1 MKRNNFFKA
10 IAVVLTIVF
19 TFSFGV
25 VFAAEG
31 SVPKRSEIDAK
42 YKWNLAEIYP
52 DDAAFEKDF
61 TKIEKE
67 YIPKIGEYKGQL
79 TSPTNV
85 LSCFVLDDE
94 MNRTMEKLYV
104 YSHMMLDLDAADSRA
119 SELASRTETLNSKV
133 MEAEAFITPELLSLP
148 DKTFKKLLD
157 SSILKDY
164 KYILTKLYN
173 KKAHTLSKSEEELLA
188 AASDLASTP
197 EDIWSKATSADLKFK
212 TIKDENG
219 KEVAVTNSKWSAFL
233 DNPNREIRKKAFE
246 AHYGSYDTIKNTL
259 AATLSAQVKK
269 DVFFA
274 KARKYNSALEASLSE
289 DQIPTSVYDNLVK
302 AVNDNLDALHKYVD
316 MRQKVLNVDKVH
328 VYDMYVPL
336 VEDYKMEIKYD
347 EARKMLL
354 EGLKPLGQEYLD
366 VVNKAFDSNWMDVYE
381 TENKYAGAYTWGTY
395 DTHPYILLNYNDTAD
410 AMLTIA
416 HEMGHAMHSYYS
428 NKTQTYANADAPIF
442 TAEVASTTN
451 ELIMTEYLLKNAK
464 NNKEKLYLLNSL
476 IENIRGTVYTQIMY
490 AEFEKLI
497 HEKVEKGEALS
508 VDSLRT
514 MWRELMQKYYG
525 PNFEVDDLVTLW
537 WARIPHFYMN
547 FYVYKYATGMA
558 AAYPL
563 SQSLIKGEKEATE
576 KYLEFLKAG
585 DSDFPV
591 EILKRAGVD
600 MTSTKPVDD
609 LLKLFSDLVDQM
621 EQLLKAEGKI
631 K

>member
-1 MKRNNFFKA
+1 MMRNTLKT
-10 IAVVLTIVF
+10 IAVILTVVLTM
-19 TFSFGV
+19 SFGV
-25 VFAAEG
+25 VFAAEETL
-31 SVPKRSEIDAK
+31 PKRSDIDPK
-42 YKWNLAEIYP
+42 YKWDLTEIYA
-52 DDAAFEKDF
+52 DKSAFESDF
-61 TKIEKE
+61 ARVEKQ
-67 YIPKIGEYKGQL
+67 YITVIGDFKGKL
-79 TSPTNV
+79 STPAAV
-85 LSCFVLDDE
+85 LKCFKVDDE

-104 YSHMMLDLDAADSRA
+104 YSHMMVDLDATDSAA

-148 DKTFKKLLD
+148 DDAFDKLLN
-157 SSILKDY
+157 SSVLKDY
-164 KYILTKLYN
+164 RYILLKLKN
-173 KKAHTLSKSEEELLA
+173 ERAHTLSKSEEELLA
-188 AASDLASTP
+188 AASDMAGTP
-197 EDIWSKATSADLKFK
+197 EDIWEKATSADLRFK
-212 TIKDENG
+212 TIKDESGN
-219 KEVAVTNSKWSAFL
+219 EVAVTNSRWSAFL
-233 DNPNREIRKKAFE
+233 DNPDRQIRKNAFE

-274 KARKYNSALEASLSE
+274 RARNYDSALEAALAQ
-289 DQIPTSVYDNLVK
+289 DQIPTDVYDNLVK

-316 MRQKVLNVDKVH
+316 LRQKVLKLDKVH

-336 VEDYKMEIKYD
+336 VDDFRMEIKYD
-347 EARKMLL
+347 DAKKMIL
-354 EGLKPLGQEYLD
+354 EGLKPLGEEYID
-366 VVNKAFDSNWMDVYE
+366 VVNKSFDSNWMDVYE
-381 TENKYAGAYTWGTY
+381 TENKYAGAYNWGTY

-410 AMLTIA
+410 AMLTLA

-428 NKTQTYANADAPIF
+428 NKTQTYVNADAPIF

-451 ELIMTEYLLKNAK
+451 ELIMTEYLLENAK
-464 NNKEKLYLLNSL
+464 NNEEKLYLINSL

-497 HEKVEKGEALS
+497 HERVENGEALS
-508 VDSLRT
+508 VDSLKA
-514 MWRELMQKYYG
+514 MWKELMQKYYG
-525 PNFEVDDLVTLW
+525 ENFEVDELVTLW

-563 SQSLIKGEKEATE
+563 SQALTKGEAGAAE

-591 EILKRAGVD
+591 DILKNAGVD
-600 MTSTKPVDD
+600 MTATKPVDD

-621 EQLLKAEGKI
+621 EQLLKEEGKI
-631 K
+631 L